1 MSVAFESLL
10 TGKFQL
16 QAMYERRIVCVMK
29 GKATVGEWL
38 DKFSTGPSVISAH
51 GYSVC

>member
-10 TGKFQL
+10 TGKFQQ
-16 QAMYERRIVCVMK
+16 QATYERRIVCVMK
-29 GKATVGEWL
+29 GRATIGEWL
-38 DKFSTGPSVISAH
+38 DEFSTGPSVISAH